1 MANEMKESKMERKQ
15 KLAYAKSVDA
25 ELKTVTAYVSTYEWD
40 RTLEKFAPGS
50 WDLTNFKKNPVVLWG
65 HDGHQPPIG
74 RAVDIKEDANGLS
87 AVTEFD
93 TKSERGAEIFG
104 LYERGFLNSFS
115 VGFIPKNQ
123 TLELIPEQNTKG
135 TVWTDAEL
143 LEYSAV
149 SIPANPGAIVSR
161 EVAEMAIKCLG
172 GGSITKSADGTT
184 FLVNSPDLMVSQV
197 PTIEKLG
204 TSLEQLIALARIVK
218 GQPMDKSKLSLV
230 GTATNLLNE
239 LIAEHEEV
247 APEDIV
253 KLNNVVKELAS
264 VVGSLNPD
272 SEAIVKRTITNI
284 SKALFQK

>member
-1 MANEMKESKMERKQ
+1 MDKKQ

-25 ELKTVTAYVSTYEWD
+25 EKKTVTAYVSTYEWD

-50 WDLTNFKKNPVVLWG
+50 WDLTNYKKNPVVLWG
-65 HDGHQPPIG
+65 HDGKLPPIG

-93 TKSERGAEIFG
+93 TKSDLGEQIFG
-104 LYERGFLNSFS
+104 LYERGFLNAFS

-123 TLELIPEQNTKG
+123 TLELVPEQNTKG

-172 GGSITKSADGTT
+172 SGSITKGTDGNT
-184 FLVNSPDLMVSQV
+184 FLVNTFEMPKAIV
-197 PTIEKLG
+197 PPIEKLG
-204 TSLEQLIALARIVK
+204 TSLEQLISLARIVK

-247 APEDIV
+247 SPDDIA

-264 VVGSLNPD
+264 VVGTLNPD
-272 SEAIVKRTITNI
+272 SDVIVKRTIANI